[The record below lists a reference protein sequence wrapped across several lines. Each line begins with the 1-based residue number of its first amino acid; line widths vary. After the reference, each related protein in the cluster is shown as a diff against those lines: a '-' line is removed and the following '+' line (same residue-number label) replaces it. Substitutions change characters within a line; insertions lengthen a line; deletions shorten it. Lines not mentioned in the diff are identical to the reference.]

1 MEIYFHIHE
10 VFTKNDFFFFSE
22 NHKGNGNGNG
32 NSAQTQQLTKSR
44 ISPNISEGKSYHMNW
59 TLTNLDSGHNRKG
72 KVNKGEVKIETDLPF
87 VDKVCRGEMLPKE
100 VLRDFGRAEFALHL
114 RDLQGVVARGL
125 PRSITHLLCR
135 LGHQNKKYSS

>member
-1 MEIYFHIHE
+1 M
-10 VFTKNDFFFFSE
+10 
-22 NHKGNGNGNG
+22 
-32 NSAQTQQLTKSR
+32 
-44 ISPNISEGKSYHMNW
+44 
-59 TLTNLDSGHNRKG
+59 TNVDSGHNRKG

-87 VDKVCRGEMLPKE
+87 VDKVCRGEMLPEE